1 MGLKKKEKEAIET
14 IKIVAGEGVASK
26 IAASED
32 NGTLEISNDLTNKIN
47 KSVLNL
53 ISNGVEQ
60 SDIEVV
66 NKSAIKAN
74 YILKDDIWNRRKELQ
89 NTIDQNGYMMS
100 DTVVNEIKSQIKI
113 IDELLENKLDSEAD
127 KLFDV
132 LGYKKRECSNNST
145 IRYINGNERIDFDI
159 YTKTVTS
166 YEVYQTTFNTAVNFA
181 KPIYKSEMIAINKK
195 IEELGWN

>member
-1 MGLKKKEKEAIET
+1 MGLSKKEKESIET
-14 IKIVAGEGVASK
+14 IKIVAGEGVTSK
-26 IAASED
+26 IAANSNNE
-32 NGTLEISNDLTNKIN
+32 TLEINNNLINKIN
-47 KSVLNL
+47 KSVSNL

-74 YILKDDIWNRRKELQ
+74 YILRDDIWNKRKELQ
-89 NTIDQNGYMMS
+89 NTIDQNSYMMS
-100 DTVVNEIKSQIKI
+100 DTAVNEIKSQIKI

-132 LGYKKRECSNNST
+132 LGYKKRECSNNNT

-159 YTKTVTS
+159 YTKTVTA

-195 IEELGWN
+195 IEELEWN

>member
-1 MGLKKKEKEAIET
+1 MGLSKKEKESIET
-14 IKIVAGEGVASK
+14 IKIVAGEGVTSK
-26 IAASED
+26 IAANSNNE
-32 NGTLEISNDLTNKIN
+32 TLEINNNLINKIN
-47 KSVLNL
+47 KSVSNL

-74 YILKDDIWNRRKELQ
+74 YILRDDIWNKRKELQ
-89 NTIDQNGYMMS
+89 NTIDQNSYMMS
-100 DTVVNEIKSQIKI
+100 DTAVNEIKSQIKI

-132 LGYKKRECSNNST
+132 LGYKKRECSNNNT

-159 YTKTVTS
+159 YTKTVTA

>member
-1 MGLKKKEKEAIET
+1 MGKTYDIITGE
-14 IKIVAGEGVASK
+14 IKTLLI
-26 IAASED
+26 D
-32 NGTLEISNDLTNKIN
+32 NKLIDRIN
-47 KSVLNL
+47 KSVSNL

-74 YILKDDIWNRRKELQ
+74 YILRDDIWNKRKELQ

-100 DTVVNEIKSQIKI
+100 DTAVNEIKSQIKI

-132 LGYKKRECSNNST
+132 LGYKKSECSKNNT

-159 YTKTVTS
+159 YTKTVTA
-166 YEVYQTTFNTAVNFA
+166 YEVYQTTFNTALNFA